1 MAITSEMQRELV
13 NLARAANRRI
23 ERATEGQRNA
33 LEYYLRGYH
42 TRKRDNGMIVFQQ
55 GNAKTEREY
64 KARMKELKR
73 FMEGDPKE
81 KDEEYKPISTR
92 AGWEKLKKEN
102 VAKAAETLRAAG
114 NDITDEELEMILIEG
129 AEEDIGGSDPVMLA
143 AVQNVQIAKAE
154 AGEKW
159 TPSPEAIRAAID
171 QRRSD
176 QERVEQLIRTRKA
189 AQRKIRSLVKDARR
203 KRGS

>member
-1 MAITSEMQRELV
+1 MALTEKMQKELAG
-13 NLARAANRRI
+13 LARAANRRI

-55 GNAKTEREY
+55 GKAKTEREY

-73 FMEGDPKE
+73 FMEGDPEE
-81 KDEEYKPISTR
+81 KDEGYKPISTR

-102 VAKAAETLRAAG
+102 VSKAAETLRNAG

-129 AEEDIGGSDPVMLA
+129 ADEDIGGSDPVMLA

-154 AGEKW
+154 AGESW
-159 TPSPEAIRAAID
+159 TPSPEAIRKAIEE
-171 QRRSD
+171 RRSD
-176 QERVEQLIRTRKA
+176 QERVEQLIKTRKA
-189 AQRKIRSLVKDARR
+189 AERKIRSLVSEARK
-203 KRGS
+203 KRRS

>member
-1 MAITSEMQRELV
+1 MTKEMQRELSA
-13 NLARAANRRI
+13 LARAANRRI

-55 GNAKTEREY
+55 GKAKTEREY

-73 FMEGDPKE
+73 FMEGDPEDKE
-81 KDEEYKPISTR
+81 EGYKPISTR

-102 VAKAAETLRAAG
+102 VSKAAETLRNAG

-129 AEEDIGGSDPVMLA
+129 ADEDIGGSDAVMLA

-154 AGEKW
+154 AGESW
-159 TPSPEAIRAAID
+159 TPSPEAIRKAIEE
-171 QRRSD
+171 RRSD

-189 AQRKIRSLVKDARR
+189 AERKIRSLVSDARR
-203 KRGS
+203 KRRS

>member
-1 MAITSEMQRELV
+1 MALTEKMQSELR

-55 GNAKTEREY
+55 GKAKTEREY

-73 FMEGDPKE
+73 FMEGDPEDKE
-81 KDEEYKPISTR
+81 EGYKPISTR

-102 VAKAAETLRAAG
+102 VSKAAETLSNAG

-129 AEEDIGGSDPVMLA
+129 ADEDIGGSDPVMLA

-154 AGEKW
+154 AGESW
-159 TPSPEAIRAAID
+159 TPSPEAIRKAIEE
-171 QRRSD
+171 RRSD
-176 QERVEQLIRTRKA
+176 QERVEQLIKTRKA
-189 AQRKIRSLVKDARR
+189 AERKIRSLVSEARR
-203 KRGS
+203 KRRS